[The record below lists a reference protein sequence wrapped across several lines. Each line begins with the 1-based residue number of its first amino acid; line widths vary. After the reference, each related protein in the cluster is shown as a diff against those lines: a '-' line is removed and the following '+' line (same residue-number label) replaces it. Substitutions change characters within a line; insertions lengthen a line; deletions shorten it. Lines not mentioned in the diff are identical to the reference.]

1 MNTRAIY
8 SSSGSASPSELPASQ
23 EATVR
28 LLGLDFADLPLP
40 GVVASLAARPEGSP
54 FGYVVTPNAD
64 HLVRLARDPRI
75 RQLYTDSAMRLLDS
89 RVVAQIGKVLG
100 LPVPAVVPGS
110 DLTAYLIQHEID
122 PDEPV
127 TVLGLAPDALE
138 RLKARTGLRRIAH
151 HNPPMGFERD
161 PAAFEAAVRFIEE
174 NPARF
179 VFLAVGSPRQC
190 MVAHAVVERGKA
202 TGTGLCIGASL
213 LFLTGEETRAPV
225 PVQKMGMEWA
235 WRLAQDPKRLARRY
249 LVDSPAIIALLRQE
263 ARERRA

>member
-1 MNTRAIY
+1 LTNTPATS
-8 SSSGSASPSELPASQ
+8 SSSGSASPSEG
-23 EATVR
+23 ETVR
-28 LLGLDFADLPLP
+28 LLDLDFTSLTLPA
-40 GVVASLAARPEGSP
+40 VAARLVQRPEGSP

-64 HLVRLARDPRI
+64 HLVRLAREPRI
-75 RQLYTDSAMRLLDS
+75 RALYADAWMRLLDS
-89 RVVAQIGKVLG
+89 RVVAQIGRVLG
-100 LPVPAVVPGS
+100 LPVPEVVPGS
-110 DLTAYLIQHEID
+110 DLTAHLIEHEIAA
-122 PDEPV
+122 DEPV
-127 TVLGLAPDALE
+127 TVLGLAPEALA
-138 RLKARTGLRRIAH
+138 RLASRTGLRRIAH
-151 HNPPMGFERD
+151 HNPPMGFEHD

-190 MVAHAVVERGKA
+190 MVAHALVERGKA

-263 ARERRA
+263 ARERRAAA